1 MFYGNGSTLRTEI
14 LFYAFALV
22 QIIETAK
29 NGGRYP
35 FNLWNTHTQKKWI
48 GHTQVLNYPT
58 Q

>member
-35 FNLWNTHTQKKWI
+35 FNLWNTHTQKK
-48 GHTQVLNYPT
+48 
-58 Q
+58 